1 MKIRTLEYVIALYET
16 GSFKEASERSFV
28 SQPALSMQI
37 KNLEYQYDVK
47 IFERTKKKVYTTE
60 IGEKIVKQIY
70 NILDAHKSLDRLI
83 TNYLNKQRVP
93 ISIMSFFNFISLSYP
108 KIVPKLKKDYPN
120 FEISAVENDT
130 DKLIDMLYKD

>member
-1 MKIRTLEYVIALYET
+1 
-16 GSFKEASERSFV
+16 
-28 SQPALSMQI
+28 MQI
-37 KNLEYQYDVK
+37 KNLEDQYGVK

-60 IGEKIVKQIY
+60 IGAKIVKQIY

-93 ISIMSFFNFISLSYP
+93 ISIGAFSTLYLYLMP

-130 DKLIDMLYKD
+130 HKLIDMLL